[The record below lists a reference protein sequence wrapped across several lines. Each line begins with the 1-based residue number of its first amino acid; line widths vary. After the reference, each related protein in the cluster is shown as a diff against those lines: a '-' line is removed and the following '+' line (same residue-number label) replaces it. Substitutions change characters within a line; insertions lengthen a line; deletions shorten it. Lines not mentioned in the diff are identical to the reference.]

1 MRQKERS
8 ERNQRVV
15 LMRITQVPVKDI
27 AEMMGLTDRQIRRIM
42 ANWREGSLKEETD
55 HAAETVRLILETTR
69 DDIKALSIA
78 AANEPPETQF
88 MIQGMKMERL
98 QKNIQVLLDTGF
110 SFEGLFKNRSNDFE
124 LITDVNAAIRKT
136 LESGGVDP
144 EVVEASM
151 EASLDA
157 FATWGYGPLT
167 EADI

>member
-1 MRQKERS
+1 
-8 ERNQRVV
+8 
-15 LMRITQVPVKDI
+15 
-27 AEMMGLTDRQIRRIM
+27 
-42 ANWREGSLKEETD
+42 
-55 HAAETVRLILETTR
+55 
-69 DDIKALSIA
+69 
-78 AANEPPETQF
+78 